1 MKPITLNNTKQFT
14 SDAKILHEILESS
27 RERFQNEKT
36 FYNTEASVLWIIR
49 GCIDY
54 FDRLDSDFLGEGN
67 DLGIPDAK
75 ADQFANNIYRLLNAL
90 EYLLELWKI
99 EERIELNQDLS
110 LLSDLRTWIVHSGEQ
125 VSNLISLSSQNFK
138 DSQLGRIIK
147 KGYQTF
153 QFPKE
158 YDDMDY
164 RIEIWNDRKDKQ
176 KARKFW
182 TEVDYNAKK
191 GNQVD
196 LTIYLKAESIRN
208 IVLSH
213 IEEVLDLINSTDV
226 KLAFKKLPEIKDR
239 LIDSK
244 AKSIDFDKIGEL
256 LAKGTRNVGY
266 IIEDG
271 VHHWDGFGLKR
282 MLMYTQSHF
291 PENHFIR
298 KIVEERI
305 TKAINTFWEC
315 YQDPSTSAEEFPSLD
330 IRHIFSDFTPRF
342 DQKAYLEG
350 EKLFHYIAPYFNT
363 NVVDDRTD
371 IDYLNRF
378 LIAVNDAFKIKM
390 NTEQTV
396 DNFVCDYFIQSIQSK
411 TGLVGQRKNNT

>member
-1 MKPITLNNTKQFT
+1 MEPISLKNIRLFKN
-14 SDAKILHEILESS
+14 DAKILHEILESC

-67 DLGIPDAK
+67 DSGIPDAK

-99 EERIELNQDLS
+99 EERIELNQDLT

-125 VSNLISLSSQNFK
+125 VSNLKSLSLKAFK

-153 QFPKE
+153 QFSKE
-158 YDDMDY
+158 YEDMDY

-182 TEVDYNAKK
+182 TEVDYNTKK

-196 LTIYLKAESIRN
+196 LTIYLQAESVRN
-208 IVLSH
+208 VVLSYM
-213 IEEVLDLINSTDV
+213 EDVLNLINGTDV
-226 KLAFKKLPEIKDR
+226 KTAFKKLPEIKDKV
-239 LIDSK
+239 ITPEE
-244 AKSIDFDKIGEL
+244 KSIDFDKIAEL
-256 LAKGTRNVGY
+256 LAKGTRDVDY

-271 VHHWDGFGLKR
+271 VHYWDGFGLKR
-282 MLMYTQSHF
+282 MMVYTQSRF
-291 PENHFIR
+291 PEDNSIR
-298 KIVEERI
+298 KIVEDRI
-305 TKAINTFWEC
+305 TKIMDAFWEC
-315 YQDPSTSAEEFPSLD
+315 YQDPSISAEDFPSLD
-330 IRHIFSDFTPRF
+330 IRHIFSDFTPKF

-363 NVVDDRTD
+363 NVADDRTD
-371 IDYLNRF
+371 IDYLHRF
-378 LIAVNDAFKIKM
+378 LIAVNDAFKRKM
-390 NTEQTV
+390 DTEQTV
-396 DNFVCDYFIQSIQSK
+396 DGFVCDYFIQSIQSK
-411 TGLVGQRKNNT
+411 SMSKNNIMR